1 MTQTCSPFVQ
11 KQFVPSAA
19 ALRGKKNSLKL
30 HISRTLTIHT
40 FPFSF
45 AGISLSVFLDV
56 SCFCDSNL
64 RQWIGNCSEWAN
76 KYSVCVGNTGSCNYP
91 KWNSVCESVCC
102 IAAEQTDIKSVF
114 VCRNNLFYWRRNFSA
129 DDSDCNHGDW
139 THKKMQTAAKSL
151 KDQIKEK
158 QTSLTITRLKLEDDN
173 KEIIYTFCQSSW
185 TKIN

>member
-1 MTQTCSPFVQ
+1 MSTLQWFTGLNLGCINRARYGTMTQTCSLFVQ

-102 IAAEQTDIKSVF
+102 IAAEQTDIKSVCLWAVIIF
-114 VCRNNLFYWRRNFSA
+114 FIEGGTFLLTTATVTMATEHIKKCRQLQ
-129 DDSDCNHGDW
+129 NH
-139 THKKMQTAAKSL
+139 
-151 KDQIKEK
+151 
-158 QTSLTITRLKLEDDN
+158 
-173 KEIIYTFCQSSW
+173 
-185 TKIN
+185 